1 MPEPTPADPAGRLD
15 AEGVPEDDLYPG
27 LAGTGGD
34 YEEMA
39 APRETPGP
47 SVDYGITAAEERTDE
62 PLALRVAREEPDVLP
77 VGDEEPVADLEGDP
91 LVARSPEEEAVHIIE
106 EG

>member
-1 MPEPTPADPAGRLD
+1 MADHTSSDPAGDLD
-15 AEGVPEDDLYPG
+15 AEGVPEEDLPPG

-34 YEEMA
+34 YEEIA

-47 SVDYGITAAEERTDE
+47 SVDYGTTAAEQQVGE
-62 PLALRVAREEPDVLP
+62 PLAMRVAREEPDVSP
-77 VGDEEPVADLEGDP
+77 AGGEQPVADLEGDP
-91 LVARSPEEEAVHIIE
+91 LAARPAEEEAVHITE